1 MSSPIDKKTLE
12 RLAEL
17 ARIELDP
24 KEETKLLRDLTNILG
39 HFEEL
44 RTLDTSHVAPLT
56 GGTLLVNALREDA
69 ARENTN
75 QGKGVAGFPE
85 RTGDSLKIPP
95 VFE

>member
-1 MSSPIDKKTLE
+1 MSSPIDKKALE

-17 ARIELDP
+17 ARIKLDP
-24 KEETKLLRDLTNILG
+24 KEETKLLRDLTSILG

-44 RTLDTSHVAPLT
+44 AALDTKNVAPLT
-56 GGTLLVNALREDA
+56 GGTLLTNALREDTE
-69 ARENTN
+69 RENTN

-85 RTGDSLKIPP
+85 RTGDALKIPP